1 MSPAL
6 KSMCAKIA
14 LERSRPAQWRAAKEL
29 RIIVRTKLEALV
41 LAGQARARALARFP
55 SLS

>member
-1 MSPAL
+1 VLSALATVLPA
-6 KSMCAKIA
+6 
-14 LERSRPAQWRAAKEL
+14 
-29 RIIVRTKLEALV
+29 VRTKLEALV